1 MPYTKKTKLYYP
13 KKGSAEAKA
22 WAEAMQKA
30 RAKKKPLTESQK
42 KHKKLYGKLEYGRI
56 W

>member
-1 MPYTKKTKLYYP
+1 MPKTKTGLSYP
-13 KKGSAEAKA
+13 KKGSAAAYE
-22 WAEAMQKA
+22 WAEKMAKA

-42 KHKKLYGKLEYGRI
+42 KHKKMYGKLEYGRI

>member
-22 WAEAMQKA
+22 WGREMQKL
-30 RAKKKPLTESQK
+30 RKKKRRK
-42 KHKKLYGKLEYGRI
+42 
-56 W
+56 

>member
-1 MPYTKKTKLYYP
+1 MPITRKTGLYYP
-13 KKGSAEAKA
+13 KKGSKEAKE
-22 WAEAMQKA
+22 WAEAMRKA

-42 KHKKLYGKLEYGRI
+42 KHKKMYGKLEYGRI